1 MWVPQKKGFVPLAI
15 GCWVFCSECL
25 ADFRVY
31 VTINKQ
37 WFRIK
42 CDENG
47 FSGFGRWCWW
57 CNSIRTIGAVLM
69 RALAALRRRHLKV
82 NTNNNSSKKDSPTN
96 NFIAV
101 IRLKAFIQAY
111 FSEVQAAPTLKSRLS
126 IIYLWIDYRERES
139 HARESIR
146 PINFVGPNR
155 IYFSTPI
162 SIYTCVLYIQ
172 FYGSTTSCLLFF
184 PVHRR
189 CDVS

>member
-126 IIYLWIDYRERES
+126 IIYLWIDYRERVTR
-139 HARESIR
+139 AW
-146 PINFVGPNR
+146 INSTHKFCGPEP
-155 IYFSTPI
+155 Y
-162 SIYTCVLYIQ
+162 
-172 FYGSTTSCLLFF
+172 LLFYSHF
-184 PVHRR
+184 DLHV
-189 CDVS
+189 CFVYSILWIYDKLFVILSSS